1 MQDGQS
7 FDRYFKMYFII
18 YGEMF
23 VQIANV
29 IYLICKIY
37 ICIISENSF
46 FFPFRFGP
54 VPVRTLAVLAT
65 REHVYIILCTQELL
79 RSENDK
85 SQCPYRVPS
94 TLFMSRGL
102 IQSNSSLFV

>member
-7 FDRYFKMYFII
+7 FDRYFKIYFII

-23 VQIANV
+23 VQIVNI

-37 ICIISENSF
+37 IFIISENLF

-54 VPVRTLAVLAT
+54 VPVHTLAVLAT

-85 SQCPYRVPS
+85 SKCPYRDPS
-94 TLFMSRGL
+94 PLFMSRL